1 MLLTSQYS
9 KAKGKQWLH
18 HCAGLDTAKTNQ
30 ANSQY
35 NAKERVL
42 TGCSLLACLTWEE
55 GLLNTES
62 MTALTGLLMANVCF
76 CLYWATATSA
86 ELFVQQLYSLNKGA
100 PHQCP
105 GP

>member
-62 MTALTGLLMANVCF
+62 MTALHRSVDGKRVLL
-76 CLYWATATSA
+76 
-86 ELFVQQLYSLNKGA
+86 SLLGYCNLG
-100 PHQCP
+100 
-105 GP
+105 